1 MKPNFPKIQ
10 AGMGMAGWMFIV
22 FIFGSVMTVGM
33 KLAPPFL
40 DHNTMSN
47 ILDGMAEE
55 NGLAQK
61 RDFQI
66 ENIIKKRFKM
76 NNIRDFKIRENLEIR
91 RTRNGVEI
99 VMDYE
104 VRMNLIR
111 NVDLIASFDKSVEL
125 RN

>member
-1 MKPNFPKIQ
+1 MKPNFPKKQ

-22 FIFGSVMTVGM
+22 FIFGSVLTVGM
-33 KLAPPFL
+33 KLMPPFL

-47 ILDGMAEE
+47 ILDGLAEE
-55 NGLAQK
+55 DGLAQK
-61 RDFQI
+61 RDYQI
-66 ENIIKKRFKM
+66 EAIIKKRFKM
-76 NNIRDFKIRENLEIR
+76 NNIRDFKIHENLEIK

-104 VRMNLIR
+104 VRMNLIK
-111 NVDLIASFDKSVEL
+111 NVDLITSFDKSVEL

>member
-1 MKPNFPKIQ
+1 MKPHFPRKQ
-10 AGMGMAGWMFIV
+10 AGMGTAGWMLIV
-22 FIFGSVMTVGM
+22 VVFGSVMTIGM
-33 KLAPPFL
+33 KLVPPFL

-55 NGLAQK
+55 DGMAQK
-61 RDFQI
+61 RDAAI
-66 ENIIKKRFKM
+66 EKLIKKRFKM
-76 NNIRDFKIRENLEIR
+76 NNIRDFNVGENLDIK

-104 VRMNLIR
+104 VRMNLIK

>member
-1 MKPNFPKIQ
+1 MKPNFPRNQ

-22 FIFGSVMTVGM
+22 FIFGSVLTVGM
-33 KLAPPFL
+33 KLMPPFL

-47 ILDGMAEE
+47 ILDGMAAED
-55 NGLAQK
+55 GLARK

-66 ENIIKKRFKM
+66 ANMIKKRFKM
-76 NNIRDFKIRENLEIR
+76 NNIRDFKINENLEIK

-104 VRMNLIR
+104 VRMNLFR
-111 NVDLIASFDKSVEL
+111 NVDLIASFDKAVEL

>member
-1 MKPNFPKIQ
+1 MKPNFPKKQ

-22 FIFGSVMTVGM
+22 FIFGSVLTVGM
-33 KLAPPFL
+33 KLMPPFL

-47 ILDGMAEE
+47 ILDGLAEE
-55 NGLAQK
+55 DGLAQK
-61 RDFQI
+61 RDYQI
-66 ENIIKKRFKM
+66 EAIIKKRFNM
-76 NNIRDFKIRENLEIR
+76 NNIRDFKIHENLEIK

-104 VRMNLIR
+104 VRMNLIK
-111 NVDLIASFDKSVEL
+111 NVDLITSFDKSVEL